1 MKVYIDMDNTISN
14 AGDFST
20 LFSNSQFFISQ
31 KPLQK
36 NIAWILENFSSNNE
50 LYILSAVPATL
61 REKAIQ
67 QKNQWL
73 DRYFPFVRKN
83 DRLYIITHNGHVDK
97 SRIADAR
104 NNILIDDSLQNL
116 EKWRNAGG
124 IAIDINRKEVY
135 NHHE

>member
-1 MKVYIDMDNTISN
+1 MKVYIDMDNTISK

-20 LFSNSQFFISQ
+20 LFSDPQFFISQ
-31 KPLQK
+31 EPLQE
-36 NIAWILENFSSNNE
+36 NIAWILENFSNSNE

-61 REKAIQ
+61 KKAIQ

-73 DRYFPFVRKN
+73 NRHFPYVEKN
-83 DRLYIITHNGHVDK
+83 DRLYVITHNGHADK
-97 SRIADAR
+97 SKIADAR

>member
-20 LFSNSQFFISQ
+20 LFSDPQFFISQ
-31 KPLQK
+31 EPLQE
-36 NIAWILENFSSNNE
+36 NITWILENFSNSNE

-61 REKAIQ
+61 KKAIQ

-73 DRYFPFVRKN
+73 NRHFPYVEKN
-83 DRLYIITHNGHVDK
+83 DRLYVITHNGHADK

-124 IAIDINRKEVY
+124 IAIDINMKEVY